1 MKTRDN
7 ESTLSLEQALSI
19 LRRRL
24 PLIALC
30 FVLSAGL
37 AFAFSKHQ
45 PKEYT
50 ATAALVFND
59 NQLSQQ
65 VAGLQAT
72 DSGDPQMQQSTN
84 VELVELGGVAS
95 TARLI
100 RSGLTPK
107 DIGDSLSVSAVGAT
121 NIVDVA
127 ATWTSPTIAADI
139 ANTYSEQF
147 VKEQQN
153 ANRQYFSSTLE
164 LVDKQLAALSPLQRA
179 GPSGL
184 ALQDRAQS
192 LGILAEMQSGDVQ
205 LARGARIPSTPSSPK
220 VMRDTIVGAVLG
232 LSLGLGLAF
241 LLERLD
247 RRIKEPDELERI
259 FKLPLLGIV
268 PESPAYL
275 RHASPP
281 KKGGEGPSS
290 AALPPGE
297 IEVFQML
304 RARLRYFNIDREL
317 RLVLVT
323 SAASGDGKTTVV
335 QNLAEAAASMG
346 SRVLIVESDL
356 RRPSLAGRLA
366 LRRAPGLAEVLI
378 SASTIEEAI
387 QTTSVVPASNGSTA
401 SESAVSVLTAG
412 APPPN
417 PAELIESHA
426 MEHVLEWAA
435 EHYDLVLLDTPPLS
449 VVPDAIPLLRRI
461 HGVVIVSRLG
471 KNTRD
476 GAARMREELTSL
488 GAPMLGVVANGFN
501 VRDTPGYSYDYHYAP
516 AAGYEPNGDGAQKT
530 EPAQAQAQ
538 SS

>member
-1 MKTRDN
+1 MNPRDN
-7 ESTLSLEQALSI
+7 ESTLSLERALSI

-45 PKEYT
+45 PKKYT

-72 DSGDPQMQQSTN
+72 ASADPQMQQSTN
-84 VELVELGGVAS
+84 VELVELGGVTS
-95 TARLI
+95 TAGLI
-100 RSGLTPK
+100 RRGLTPT
-107 DIGDSLSVSAVGAT
+107 DIGNSLSVSAVGAT

-147 VKEQQN
+147 VKEQQ
-153 ANRQYFSSTLE
+153 AAHSRYFSSTLA
-164 LVDKQLAALSPLQRA
+164 LVDKQLAALSPQQRA
-179 GPSGL
+179 GPAGL

-192 LGILAEMQSGDVQ
+192 LGILAEMQSGNVA
-205 LARGARIPSTPSSPK
+205 LARGATIPSSPSSPK
-220 VMRDTIVGAVLG
+220 VTRDTIVGAVLG
-232 LSLGLGLAF
+232 LLLGLGLAF

-247 RRIKEPDELERI
+247 RRIKEPDDLERI
-259 FKLPLLGIV
+259 FKLPLLGMV
-268 PESPAYL
+268 PESPAYPQ
-275 RHASPP
+275 HASS
-281 KKGGEGPSS
+281 KSGEEP

-346 SRVLIVESDL
+346 GRVLIVESDL

-401 SESAVSVLTAG
+401 SRSAVSVLTAG

-501 VRDTPGYSYDYHYAP
+501 ARDTPGYSYDYYYAP

-530 EPAQAQAQ
+530 EPAQAQTQ